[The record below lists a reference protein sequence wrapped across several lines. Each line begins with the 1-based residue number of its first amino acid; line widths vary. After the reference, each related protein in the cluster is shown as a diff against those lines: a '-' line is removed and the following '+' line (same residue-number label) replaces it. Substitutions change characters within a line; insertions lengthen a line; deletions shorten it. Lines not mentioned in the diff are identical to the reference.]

1 METTAATTT
10 KTRFT
15 FFEVGGAVRDDFLG
29 LDSKDVDFTVVATGA
44 TGTAEETFT
53 EMVAHLEGEGFRVF
67 TQSPEFLT
75 ARAKVPAGHPLDGRT
90 DVADFVLAR
99 QDGPSSDGRRPD
111 FVVPGTLADDLARRD
126 FTVNAMARTVEGS
139 LVDPHGGRADLDAM
153 ALRFVGDPM
162 ERVREDGLRVLRA
175 FRFMVTKGF
184 TPTTDTLD
192 VLTSVDAATMLGRV
206 SKERVREELD
216 KMFRVDTLGTLGLLA
231 TLPAHTVAAMF
242 PDGLRLAPTM
252 KG

>member
-15 FFEVGGAVRDDFLG
+15 FFEVGGAVRDDLLG
-29 LDSKDVDFTVVATGA
+29 LDSKDVDFTVVAAGA
-44 TGTAEETFT
+44 TGTAEEVFA

-111 FVVPGTLADDLARRD
+111 FVLPGTLADDLARRD
-126 FTVNAMARTVEGS
+126 FTVNAMARAVDGS
-139 LVDPHGGRADLDAM
+139 LVDPHSGRADLDAM

-184 TPTTDTLD
+184 TPTADTLD
-192 VLTSVDAATMLGRV
+192 VLTSVEAATMLGRV

-242 PDGLRLAPTM
+242 PEGLRLAPTM